1 MGVKSAIMR
10 AEWYDK
16 SEHNACE
23 SIICNKVYRV
33 EPNYQNSTQLD
44 IQLKDDKRNFR
55 VL

>member
-1 MGVKSAIMR
+1 MDGNKK
-10 AEWYDK
+10 YDK

-23 SIICNKVYRV
+23 SIICNKVLRYRV